1 MRELCEGEIMDEIN
15 FRWKSPDDI
24 SNTLPELIW
33 RGDSVH
39 GTASVS
45 IPTQRK
51 VNKELDIFCSLYKQL
66 IDERSPISIF
76 SILTIERDM
85 NKWPENV
92 QPLLVDILSDN
103 GFLFDEACPDPDGV
117 YSIRAYAAIK
127 RSGTWKTLDYHY
139 IAKSDTLTRSEWDK
153 DSMISEA
160 KKRLYYFF
168 SKPNGL
174 NLPDGINIRPDILPQ
189 YHNEIL
195 SESPKWLNR
204 YLQIKFLAS
213 KDEDL
218 LLEDFTRSMELPL
231 YELKQRERD
240 SVEDSY
246 MSTEEVFHEIQHIK
260 VRDVVSELNKNM

>member
-1 MRELCEGEIMDEIN
+1 MYCKSCRKEIDDNSAFCQFCGTNVIQEGSATKSEIN
-15 FRWKSPDDI
+15 DERNPILNSPDDI

-103 GFLFDEACPDPDGV
+103 GFLF
-117 YSIRAYAAIK
+117 I
-127 RSGTWKTLDYHY
+127 Y
-139 IAKSDTLTRSEWDK
+139 ICYTI
-153 DSMISEA
+153 IS
-160 KKRLYYFF
+160 
-168 SKPNGL
+168 
-174 NLPDGINIRPDILPQ
+174 INIAI
-189 YHNEIL
+189 
-195 SESPKWLNR
+195 
-204 YLQIKFLAS
+204 
-213 KDEDL
+213 
-218 LLEDFTRSMELPL
+218 
-231 YELKQRERD
+231 
-240 SVEDSY
+240 
-246 MSTEEVFHEIQHIK
+246 
-260 VRDVVSELNKNM
+260 